1 MSDAPS
7 DQEVVDLLRRQ
18 DSIGEVVSLTRQP
31 YRYAT
36 SAPLEELRVETAD
49 GAELELILKD
59 LSRDRLLDEAAA
71 TKPEFLHRPEREL
84 ETYRRILAPAGIGPR
99 CFGVVAE
106 SNPPRHWLVIEKVP
120 GVELWQIGELSV
132 WEDVAGWLGGLHA
145 DFAGRL
151 EETGEAN
158 PHLLDLS
165 DEWFGSWCRRAV
177 ERLADSEDHRA
188 ESLRRAL
195 DSYDD
200 IVSALSGLPRTFVHG
215 ELYPSNVLV
224 VQGDPSRICPVDWEM
239 AGIGPGL
246 IDLAA
251 LVGGWDDARRHRL
264 IAAYLRGSREAPEGA
279 STPEAV
285 ETNLARCRLH
295 LALQWLGWS
304 ADWRPPPE
312 HAHDWLGEALELA
325 GDLGLVGT
333 HRG

>member
-1 MSDAPS
+1 VSDAPS
-7 DQEVVDLLRRQ
+7 DREVVDLLSRQ
-18 DSIGEVVSLTRQP
+18 DGVGEIVSMTRRP

-36 SAPLEELRVETAD
+36 SAPLEELHVKTAD
-49 GAELELILKD
+49 GARLELILKD

-84 ETYRRILAPAGIGPR
+84 ETYRRILAPARIGPR

-106 SNPPRHWLVIEKVP
+106 SDPPRHWIVIEKVP
-120 GVELWQIGELSV
+120 GVELWQVGELPV
-132 WEDVAGWLGGLHA
+132 WEEVAAWLGALHA
-145 DFAGRL
+145 DFAGRR
-151 EETGEAN
+151 EEVSEAN

-165 DEWFGSWCRRAV
+165 EEWFRSWCRRAL
-177 ERLADSEDHRA
+177 ERLEDSDDPRA

-195 DSYDD
+195 QSYDD
-200 IVSALSGLPRTFVHG
+200 VVTALTGLPRTFVHG

-224 VQGDPSRICPVDWEM
+224 VQGSPPRICPVDWEM
-239 AGIGPGL
+239 AAIGPGL

-251 LVGGWDDARRHRL
+251 LVGGWDEPQRHRL
-264 IAAYLRGSREAPEGA
+264 IAAYLRASRKAPSGA
-279 STPEAV
+279 SMPPAV
-285 ETNLARCRLH
+285 EEDLARCRLH

-325 GDLGLVGT
+325 DELGLLAT
-333 HRG
+333 DRG

>member
-1 MSDAPS
+1 MTDAPS
-7 DQEVVDLLRRQ
+7 DREVVGLLSGQ
-18 DSIGEVVSLTRQP
+18 EGVGEVVSMTRRP

-36 SAPLEELRVETAD
+36 SAPLEELHIETAD
-49 GAELELILKD
+49 GSELELILKD

-99 CFGVVAE
+99 CFGVVSE
-106 SNPPRHWLVIEKVP
+106 SDPPRHWLVIEKVP

-132 WEDVAGWLGGLHA
+132 WEEVAGWLGDLHGS
-145 DFAGRL
+145 FAGRR
-151 EETGEAN
+151 EEVRQAN
-158 PHLLDLS
+158 PNLLDLS
-165 DEWFGSWCRRAV
+165 EEWFGSWWRRALD
-177 ERLADSEDHRA
+177 RLTDSDDPRA

-195 DSYDD
+195 RSYDD
-200 IVSALSGLPRTFVHG
+200 VGGALAALPRTFVHG

-224 VQGDPSRICPVDWEM
+224 VQGSPSRICPVDWEM

-246 IDLAA
+246 VDLAA
-251 LVGGWDDARRHRL
+251 LVGGWDEPQRRRL
-264 IAAYLRGSREAPEGA
+264 IDAYIVGGRDAPGGP

-285 ETNLARCRLH
+285 EADLSRCRLH

-325 GDLGLVGT
+325 DELGLLAAD
-333 HRG
+333 RG